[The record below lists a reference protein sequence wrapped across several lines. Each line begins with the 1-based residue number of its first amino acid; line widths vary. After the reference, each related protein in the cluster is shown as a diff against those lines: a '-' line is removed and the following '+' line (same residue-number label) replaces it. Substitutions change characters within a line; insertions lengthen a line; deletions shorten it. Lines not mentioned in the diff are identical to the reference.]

1 MVNPP
6 QAATVA
12 CMEYGP
18 RSIQEGKEKKIE
30 REREKNF
37 IDKNRKGERHRW
49 PCRPHE
55 RFVASDD
62 AH

>member
-1 MVNPP
+1 MDRDPSKK
-6 QAATVA
+6 
-12 CMEYGP
+12 E
-18 RSIQEGKEKKIE
+18 KEKKQRE